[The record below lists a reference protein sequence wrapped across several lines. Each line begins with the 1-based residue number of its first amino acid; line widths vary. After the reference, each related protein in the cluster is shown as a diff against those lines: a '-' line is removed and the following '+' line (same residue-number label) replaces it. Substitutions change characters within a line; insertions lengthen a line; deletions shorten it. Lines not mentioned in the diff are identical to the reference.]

1 MAFYGATSGEAYI
14 RGVSGERFCGGNSG
28 LTAGVEGVG
37 VHGCEYMTGGRVA
50 VLGLTG
56 RNFAAGMSGGIAYV
70 FDCDGGFEKR
80 CNREMVDLYP
90 LDDEDASDLRALIE
104 KHAALTGSERA
115 RDILSRWDELLSSFV
130 KVYPR
135 DYKRAVEALARVRQ
149 AGLSGEEAVMAAF
162 EENARDL
169 ARVGGN

>member
-1 MAFYGATSGEAYI
+1 
-14 RGVSGERFCGGNSG
+14 
-28 LTAGVEGVG
+28 
-37 VHGCEYMTGGRVA
+37 
-50 VLGLTG
+50 
-56 RNFAAGMSGGIAYV
+56 
-70 FDCDGGFEKR
+70 
-80 CNREMVDLYP
+80 MVDLYP